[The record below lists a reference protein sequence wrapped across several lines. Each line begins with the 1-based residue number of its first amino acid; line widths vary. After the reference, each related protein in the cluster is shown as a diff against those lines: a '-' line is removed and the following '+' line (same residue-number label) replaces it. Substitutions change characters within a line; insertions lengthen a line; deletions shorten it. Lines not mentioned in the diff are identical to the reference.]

1 MLERLSSPLLILW
14 ASKHNWSSHHSEHHC
29 RIKLG
34 QVKLAND
41 IKKMPVTKRFQPD
54 QHLFK
59 FIKEFGHAHKH
70 TLLIQMFAN
79 HLFQLDQ
86 IQHYT
91 WFQFSQKS
99 LEKIQTNHATI
110 HVKCQNL
117 TSLAINLHYT
127 VYVSQKLWTS
137 IHLWWGSLEIS
148 ADSPLSALD
157 WWLN

>member
-1 MLERLSSPLLILW
+1 MDPTFHVSTHPHAGEIVQPFVDSMSLKTQLIITSLRTPLQDQIR
-14 ASKHNWSSHHSEHHC
+14 S
-29 RIKLG
+29 G
-34 QVKLAND
+34 QVT
-41 IKKMPVTKRFQPD
+41 KMPVTKRFQPD

-70 TLLIQMFAN
+70 ALSIQMFAN

-86 IQHYT
+86 ILHYT

-127 VYVSQKLWTS
+127 VYVSQKL
-137 IHLWWGSLEIS
+137 
-148 ADSPLSALD
+148 
-157 WWLN
+157 